1 MSQSIQT
8 IHEALDRLSLGGTLS
23 REEARRV
30 MDLIL
35 TGEVSQVQTAAF
47 LMGLR
52 VRGESEDEI
61 LGLVEG
67 MRAASIKLKSQRQ
80 NVVDLCGTGGD
91 RSDTF
96 NISTAASLVVAG
108 AGIPV
113 AKHGNRAASSQ
124 CGSADVLE
132 ALGVA
137 VDLSVEKAR
146 QAFKKQQQP
155 PEKKEK
161 KEEPKKALP
170 APAPAP
176 AAKPEPKKEA
186 PKKAEPP
193 KQAK

>member
-146 QAFKKQQQP
+146 QALDDIGFTFLF
-155 PEKKEK
+155 
-161 KEEPKKALP
+161 ARLYHP
-170 APAPAP
+170 AMKHVAPVRQEMRVRTIFNLMGP
-176 AAKPEPKKEA
+176 LKVGIV
-186 PKKAEPP
+186 
-193 KQAK
+193 